1 LTVTDDRGL
10 SSSCSAQGIIQMP
23 PPPQASLAATLPF
36 LPDSSLVNN
45 IAKVS
50 LDDVALRLQ
59 KDASARAVIIGAAT
73 DFELLR
79 RLSPA
84 MALRLAEERAVHA
97 KQYLVKQKGIAR
109 GRIEVR
115 HGAGMHTASVWIVP
129 QGATFHGPGAD
140 FNESVIKR

>member
-1 LTVTDDRGL
+1 
-10 SSSCSAQGIIQMP
+10 MP